1 MSSVFSKPKVVQI
14 EPEEVEP
21 EVVDNSEEV
30 QELER
35 KRKKKMGAVSQL
47 VVARQFLRPA
57 ARPRSALNR
66 AGGGEGAVGSE
77 LCPGGSGGARWG
89 GNGRRRY

>member
-47 VVARQFLRPA
+47 LSHDNFY
-57 ARPRSALNR
+57 
-66 AGGGEGAVGSE
+66 
-77 LCPGGSGGARWG
+77 GSGGKTTLGA
-89 GNGRRRY
+89 

>member
-35 KRKKKMGAVSQL
+35 KRKKKMGAVPQL
-47 VVARQFLRPA
+47 LSRDN
-57 ARPRSALNR
+57 SY
-66 AGGGEGAVGSE
+66 
-77 LCPGGSGGARWG
+77 GSGGKTTLGA
-89 GNGRRRY
+89 

>member
-35 KRKKKMGAVSQL
+35 KRKRKWVRCRSFCRTIIPT
-47 VVARQFLRPA
+47 VPA
-57 ARPRSALNR
+57 ARPRSALND
-66 AGGGEGAVGSE
+66 AGGGSRMEMRCERQAMVRD
-77 LCPGGSGGARWG
+77 CAGG
-89 GNGRRRY
+89 